1 MSQFIE
7 SKAIASFCDALD
19 AHRPLIYIQ
28 SSEEQRVEQLLRTAV
43 SSYFKDRAHFF
54 IWSSTAGLQE
64 NGRAGNVDLCDPSKL
79 LEFVLAHPGPALFL
93 LKDFHDHIQS
103 SGGIRRRLRDIYYA
117 CLEKHTF
124 VAIVSPVKFIP
135 EEINRE
141 VLFLT
146 LPIPDLAELQMLL
159 RREAE
164 LAGSGSDATQ
174 LDPDLLYVLARA
186 LQGLTY
192 NEARHAIRR
201 AIAKYGKLGI
211 EAIPQLLEEKRL
223 LIGKTGLIE
232 YIPDVVPLSQ
242 LGGLDNLKNW
252 LRERRKLFQQ
262 RESISHEIIPKGVL
276 MMGISGCGKSLS
288 VKVIASAFE
297 LPLYRLDMIQIFS
310 GNVGNPEH
318 AFVEACRTMEEIAPA
333 VLWFDEIE
341 TSISAN
347 AAESSGILGRIFGF
361 FLTWMQEKS
370 PGLFIAATA
379 NRIDLLPA
387 EMIRKGR
394 FDQVFFIDLPTPAE
408 RVEILKIHLL
418 KRGVNPDPL
427 DMELFSKLT
436 EGWTGAEVEQCVIG
450 AMVSAQLND
459 RPVDNNDLFF
469 ACKQIVPLS
478 KTMKEQLNHIR
489 SWAFERAI
497 RASSRT

>member
-1 MSQFIE
+1 M
-7 SKAIASFCDALD
+7 
-19 AHRPLIYIQ
+19 
-28 SSEEQRVEQLLRTAV
+28 LLRSEA
-43 SSYFKDRAHFF
+43 DR
-54 IWSSTAGLQE
+54 I
-64 NGRAGNVDLCDPSKL
+64 
-79 LEFVLAHPGPALFL
+79 
-93 LKDFHDHIQS
+93 IS
-103 SGGIRRRLRDIYYA
+103 SGGA
-117 CLEKHTF
+117 
-124 VAIVSPVKFIP
+124 A
-135 EEINRE
+135 N
-141 VLFLT
+141 
-146 LPIPDLAELQMLL
+146 
-159 RREAE
+159 
-164 LAGSGSDATQ
+164 
-174 LDPDLLYVLARA
+174 LDDDQLYVLGRA

-201 AIAKYGKLGI
+201 AAASDKSLSI
-211 EAIPQLLEEKRL
+211 EVIPLLLEEKRL

-232 YIPDVVPLSQ
+232 YIPDPTPLSQ

-252 LRERRKLFQQ
+252 LQERHKLFQQ

-288 VKVIASAFE
+288 VKVIASAFD

-310 GNVGNPEH
+310 GSVGNPEH
-318 AFVEACRTMEEIAPA
+318 AFVEACKTMEEIAPA

-347 AAESSGILGRIFGF
+347 AAEASGILGRIFGF

-370 PGLFIAATA
+370 PGLFVAATA

-408 RVEILKIHLL
+408 RVEILRIHLL

-427 DMELFSKLT
+427 NMELFAKLT
-436 EGWTGAEVEQCVIG
+436 DGWTGAEVEQCVIG

-469 ACKQIVPLS
+469 SCKQIVPLS

>member
-1 MSQFIE
+1 MGHMTE
-7 SKAIASFCDALD
+7 SKAIAAFCDAMD

-28 SSEEQRVEQLLRTAV
+28 SSEEQRVEHLLQAAAA
-43 SSYFKDRAHFF
+43 SYFKEGVHLFT
-54 IWSSTAGLQE
+54 WSSTDGLQE
-64 NGRAGNVDLCDPSKL
+64 NGITLEAELLNPYKL
-79 LEFVLAHPGPALFL
+79 LDFVLHHPGPALFL
-93 LKDFHDHIQS
+93 LKDFHDCLRS
-103 SGGIRRRLRDIYYA
+103 VPEIRRRLRDIYYA
-117 CLEKHTF
+117 CLERNIF
-124 VAIVSPVKFIP
+124 VTIVSPVKFIP

-146 LPIPDLAELQMLL
+146 LPIPDIGELQMLL
-159 RREAE
+159 RSEADRIIS
-164 LAGSGSDATQ
+164 SGGTAT
-174 LDPDLLYVLARA
+174 LDDDQMYVLARA

-201 AIAKYGKLGI
+201 ASARDRSLSI
-211 EAIPQLLEEKRL
+211 EVIPLLLEEKRL

-232 YIPDVVPLSQ
+232 YIPDPTPLSQ

-252 LRERRKLFQQ
+252 LQERHKLFQQ

-288 VKVIASAFE
+288 VKVIASAFD

-310 GNVGNPEH
+310 GSVGNPEH
-318 AFVEACRTMEEIAPA
+318 AFVEACKTMEEIAPA

-347 AAESSGILGRIFGF
+347 AAEASGILGRIFGF

-370 PGLFIAATA
+370 PGLFVAATA

-408 RVEILKIHLL
+408 RVDILRIHLL

-427 DMELFSKLT
+427 NMELFAKLT
-436 EGWTGAEVEQCVIG
+436 DGWTGAEVEQCVIG

-459 RPVDNNDLFF
+459 RAVDNNDLFF
-469 ACKQIVPLS
+469 SCKQIVPLS

>member
-1 MSQFIE
+1 MGHMTE
-7 SKAIASFCDALD
+7 SKAVAAFCDALD

-28 SSEEQRVEQLLRTAV
+28 SSEEQRVEHLLQAAAA
-43 SSYFKDRAHFF
+43 SYFKDGIHLFS
-54 IWSSTAGLQE
+54 WSSTDGLQE
-64 NGRAGNVDLCDPSKL
+64 NGITLEAELLNPYKL
-79 LEFVLAHPGPALFL
+79 LDFVLHHAGPALFL
-93 LKDFHDHIQS
+93 LKDFHDYLRS
-103 SGGIRRRLRDIYYA
+103 VPEIRRRLRDIYYA
-117 CLEKHTF
+117 CLERNIFLT
-124 VAIVSPVKFIP
+124 IVSPVKFIP

-146 LPIPDLAELQMLL
+146 LPIPDIGELQMLL
-159 RREAE
+159 RSEADRII
-164 LAGSGSDATQ
+164 SGGGTAT
-174 LDPDLLYVLARA
+174 LDDDQMYVLARA

-201 AIAKYGKLGI
+201 AVARDRSLCI
-211 EAIPQLLEEKRL
+211 EAIPLLLEEKRL

-232 YIPDVVPLSQ
+232 YIPDPTPLSQ

-252 LRERRKLFQQ
+252 LQERHKLFQQ

-288 VKVIASAFE
+288 VKVIASAFD

-310 GNVGNPEH
+310 GSVGNPEH
-318 AFVEACRTMEEIAPA
+318 AFVEACKTMEEIAPA

-347 AAESSGILGRIFGF
+347 AAEASGILGRIFGF

-370 PGLFIAATA
+370 PGLFVAATA

-408 RVEILKIHLL
+408 RVDILQIHLL

-427 DMELFSKLT
+427 NMELFAKLT
-436 EGWTGAEVEQCVIG
+436 DGWTGAEVEQCVIG

-469 ACKQIVPLS
+469 SCKQIVPLS